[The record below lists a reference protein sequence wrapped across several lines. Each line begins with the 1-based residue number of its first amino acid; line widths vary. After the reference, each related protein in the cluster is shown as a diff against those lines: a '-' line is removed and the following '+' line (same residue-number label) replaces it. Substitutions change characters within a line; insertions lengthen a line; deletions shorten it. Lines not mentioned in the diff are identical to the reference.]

1 MRMAQ
6 LLPEFLLVLLV
17 ALVVVLVFARLRQ
30 PSLLGF
36 LASGLL
42 IGPHGL
48 GLIGEPQRVE
58 LLAEVGVVLL
68 LFSIGLDFSF
78 ERLRRM
84 AREVFAGGGV
94 HVGLTLFLVLALGLF
109 AGFSISEALFWG
121 FLLAMSSTAVVLRL
135 LTDEGLLGTSQGR
148 VAVGILL
155 FQDLCIVP
163 MMVLLPLLAGSESG
177 SPWALV
183 RRLGLAAGVFV
194 LLVVGARFFIP
205 KVLHLFARYGRREL
219 FILVLVALCLATA
232 WATAEAGLTMALGAF
247 LAGMAVAESEFS
259 YQAMAD
265 VLPLRDGL
273 SAFFFVSVGMLL
285 DPRTLL
291 VSPALVAGLT
301 AGVVLLKVVAGLG
314 AALALGYGPRVG
326 LVAGLG
332 LAQIGEFSFLMAGAG
347 RVLGL
352 LSPAQEQVFLATAV
366 LTMAA
371 TPLLGFSAG
380 RRLRRGSLAADLPPA
395 LAEEGSLRDHIILAG
410 FGGGGQVLGRIFRQA
425 QVPFCVVDYAL
436 PAVHGAEIEGIPYIF
451 GDVTRPEIL
460 QAAGIAR
467 ARLLILTLG
476 DPVATR
482 AAVRLARHLRAD
494 VPILVAT
501 HFVSEIDELAEL
513 GATQV
518 VAYELEATVTL
529 FVRALEFYHIPRH
542 IVAAQAAVVR
552 SGGYELLRAGSL
564 GGRTLARLPELLAAG
579 TVEVVR
585 LPAGSPAVGK
595 TLAELRLREQ
605 TGASVLGVVRG
616 QKQKPNPPANFQLA
630 SDDLVI
636 LFGSHAEVD
645 RALSL
650 LAPHEEG
657 ELSPA

>member
-1 MRMAQ
+1 MAQ
-6 LLPEFLLVLLV
+6 FLPEFLLVLVV
-17 ALVVVLVFARLRQ
+17 ALAVVLVFARLRQ
-30 PSLLGF
+30 PTLLGF
-36 LASGLL
+36 LASGLF

-48 GLIGEPQRVE
+48 GLIGDAQRVE

-78 ERLRRM
+78 EKLRRM
-84 AREVFAGGGV
+84 AREVFAGGSV
-94 HVGLTLFLVLALGLF
+94 QVGLSVCVVAAVALGTGLSLPQ
-109 AGFSISEALFWG
+109 GLLWG
-121 FLLAMSSTAVVLRL
+121 FLLAMSSTAVVLRV
-135 LTDEGLLGTSQGR
+135 LTDEGLLGTAQGR
-148 VAVGILL
+148 LSLGILL

-163 MMVLLPLLAGSESG
+163 MMVVLPLLAGLEGG
-177 SPWALV
+177 SPWALLL
-183 RRLGLAAGVFV
+183 RLGLAAGFFV
-194 LLVVGARFFIP
+194 LLVLGARFFIP
-205 KVLHLFARYGRREL
+205 RILQVFVRSGRREL
-219 FILVLVALCLATA
+219 FLLVLVALCLATA

-259 YQAMAD
+259 YQALAD
-265 VLPLRDGL
+265 VLPLRDSL

-285 DPRTLL
+285 DPKALL
-291 VSPALVAGLT
+291 AWPLAVLVFALA
-301 AGVVLLKVVAGLG
+301 VVLLKVGGVVA
-314 AALALGYGPRVG
+314 AAAAFGFGPRVG
-326 LVAGLG
+326 LQAGLM
-332 LAQIGEFSFLMAGAG
+332 LAQVGEFSFLLAAAG
-347 RVLGL
+347 RGLGL
-352 LSPAQEQVFLATAV
+352 LSSDQEQLFLATAV

-371 TPLLGFSAG
+371 TPLVGFPVARKLARGAQGLDGSA
-380 RRLRRGSLAADLPPA
+380 PPA
-395 LAEEGSLRDHIILAG
+395 EETSLWDHIILAG

-467 ARLLILTLG
+467 ARLLILTVG
-476 DPVATR
+476 DPEATR

-494 VPILVAT
+494 LPILVAT
-501 HFVSEIDELAEL
+501 HFVSEIDELAGL

-552 SGGYELLRAGSL
+552 SGGYEVLRAGSL
-564 GGRTLARLPELLAAG
+564 GGRSLARLPELLAAG

-595 TLAELRLREQ
+595 SLAELRLREE

-650 LAPHEEG
+650 LAPHEQG
-657 ELSPA
+657 ESSPG